1 MHYILVTR
9 YRQGQSS
16 FLPDSHNSYAF
27 ELYKQAHIH
36 LSPFLLEMSMGIT
49 GIIHFLSNYIFDLYI
64 QHLPTFFLIEV
75 DHYLSI
81 CEEVIQKHGQMD
93 QTIMHCIFLGAA
105 GVGKSSLMKRLL
117 RLKLDPNRT
126 STQIAEKSIRVEVR
140 DVKTAV
146 AHVSGLD
153 WHIIDDASTQACGL
167 MGQMF
172 TKQEKESKTKHQLAV
187 GGKNIQ
193 AAEQR
198 GVRKTPEQDS
208 ELNEKMSTKQERE
221 SKEENELKR
230 DNSEGPGQIGQQH
243 IKQQKILKD
252 TAVDEQVSEEL
263 EQGSRITHSPEYVL
277 DSSEHTTSNSQPFQF
292 SKIDFFR
299 EVLNKKGL
307 SGLKQHINNPWTLY
321 LTDSGGQPEFQELL
335 PALAVGP
342 CVFIVVFPL
351 DQDMTK
357 GYKVQ
362 YMRPDEQKC
371 MKIYTSSFNLQEDL
385 MRSLASI
392 ASTKYKD
399 KDGKE
404 VKPRVLLVATFI
416 DKVPQEDRQ
425 TKLDYIEALVKETD
439 VYHQDMVVIA
449 SETQMVFT
457 INNVSEEA
465 ENDAQKIRDAFKKIA
480 KHFVVPTPYPWLV
493 FGILVQHE
501 YGNDSIICNK
511 ECFKLAQECGINET
525 KFEAALQFL
534 HKQTGILH
542 YYQEPVELRQIVIR
556 NPQHLFNRVN
566 HLVEKTFI
574 FENTPSGKCIDDF
587 KKGIFKREDYDTL
600 TEDSS
605 SSKLTSDMLLKLLEH
620 LKVVVSLGDSEKYFM
635 PCAIAHLDKAQS
647 ATIDQSCC
655 SHATIPPLLITF
667 KSGYCPKG
675 LFGALVACIANKQ
688 VAKCT
693 LNLDEAKIYRDQ
705 ICFTM
710 GQYNL
715 LLRVNP
721 TYIYI
726 KIIPDKLD
734 IPLSTLSTQCNSVCR
749 LILENISIACEKLH
763 YSDDANARLS
773 FECNQCGEPE
783 KFHPAVLREDQDNCF
798 WCFRAK
804 KVVDVKKECYI
815 WLPQVS
821 RKLNLPITINK
832 QQIHYQN
839 VL

>member
-1 MHYILVTR
+1 MTV
-9 YRQGQSS
+9 
-16 FLPDSHNSYAF
+16 
-27 ELYKQAHIH
+27 
-36 LSPFLLEMSMGIT
+36 
-49 GIIHFLSNYIFDLYI
+49 
-64 QHLPTFFLIEV
+64 PTFFLIDV

-81 CEEVIQKHGQMD
+81 CEQVIHKHGEMD

-117 RLKLDPNRT
+117 RLKLDPKHT
-126 STQIAEKSIRVEVR
+126 STQIAEKSTIVEVR
-140 DVKTAV
+140 DVRTGV
-146 AHVSGLD
+146 AQVSGLD
-153 WHIIDDASTQACGL
+153 WQIIEDPSTQACGL

-172 TKQEKESKTKHQLAV
+172 TKQEKESKEEHQLTV
-187 GGKNIQ
+187 GETNIQ
-193 AAEQR
+193 APEESK
-198 GVRKTPEQDS
+198 VKKTPKESS
-208 ELNEKMSTKQERE
+208 EPNGKMSTKKERE
-221 SKEENELKR
+221 LKEENQLKR
-230 DNSEGPGQIGQQH
+230 DNPAMGETSDLAPEQIQERSTQGRGQIGR
-243 IKQQKILKD
+243 IKQQKVLK
-252 TAVDEQVSEEL
+252 TENQ
-263 EQGSRITHSPEYVL
+263 ITDSPAHVL
-277 DSSEHTTSNSQPFQF
+277 DSSEHTTSKSQPLQF

-299 EVLNKKGL
+299 DILNKKGL
-307 SGLKQHINNPWTLY
+307 SGLKQHIDNPWTLY

-351 DQDMTK
+351 DKDMMK
-357 GYKVQ
+357 AYKVE

-371 MKIYTSSFNLQEDL
+371 MKIYTSSFNLQDDL

-392 ASTKYKD
+392 ASTKYKN

-425 TKLDYIEALVKETD
+425 TKLDYVEALVKETD
-439 VYHQDMVVIA
+439 VYRQDMVIFA

-465 ENDAQKIRDAFKKIA
+465 ENDAQKVRDAFQKIA
-480 KHFVVPTPYPWLV
+480 KHFVVPTPYPWLI

-501 YGNDSIICNK
+501 YENESVIGYK
-511 ECFKLAQECGINET
+511 KCFKVAQECGIHSET
-525 KFEAALQFL
+525 EFEAALQFL

-542 YYQEPVELRQIVIR
+542 YYQEPFELRQIVMR

-574 FENTPSGKCIDDF
+574 FEKTPAGKCIADF
-587 KKGIFKREDYDTL
+587 KKGIFKGEDYATL

-620 LKVVVSLGDSEKYFM
+620 LKVVVWLRDCEKYFM
-635 PCAIAHLDKAQS
+635 PCAIAHLDKASPAQP
-647 ATIDQSCC
+647 ATI
-655 SHATIPPLLITF
+655 ATIPPLLMTF

-688 VAKCT
+688 VANCT
-693 LNLDEAKIYRDQ
+693 LNLDEAKINRDQ

-710 GQYNL
+710 GRYDL

-726 KIIPDKLD
+726 EIIPGKSDK
-734 IPLSTLSTQCNSVCR
+734 PLSILCTQCNSVR
-749 LILENISIACEKLH
+749 KLILENIKIACKTLH
-763 YSDDANARLS
+763 YSDDANGRLS
-773 FECNQCGEPE
+773 FECNQCGELE
-783 KFHPAVLREDQDNCF
+783 KSHPAVLREDLDHCF
-798 WCFRAK
+798 WCIRAK

-821 RKLNLPITINK
+821 RKL
-832 QQIHYQN
+832 QN
-839 VL
+839 